1 MNIIKKN
8 RVIAVI
14 LIVGIILIIWI
25 SNRNSNK
32 RLELAV
38 SEFSL
43 ILEKENQLKADI
55 SNLYKEYSECFDP
68 KSSEISTFCVEGLPR
83 IKNKLS
89 KESDLLSSLE
99 YFYENRKNDLDY
111 ESKIF
116 IENNVKLVSSKEFK
130 DVYVATND
138 VLDAYID
145 FYLYLNEEIDTNQIN
160 STSTEED
167 RLNIIAK
174 GIADYNTRRELVL
187 KNIDDSSEK
196 LDLKRKALDT
206 YMEENF
212 SDDFIEILKTN

>member
-43 ILEKENQLKADI
+43 ILEKENQLKTDI

-68 KSSEISTFCVEGLPR
+68 KSSGISTFCVEGLPR

-196 LDLKRKALDT
+196 LDLKRKALDI

-212 SDDFIEILKTN
+212 TDDFIEILKTN